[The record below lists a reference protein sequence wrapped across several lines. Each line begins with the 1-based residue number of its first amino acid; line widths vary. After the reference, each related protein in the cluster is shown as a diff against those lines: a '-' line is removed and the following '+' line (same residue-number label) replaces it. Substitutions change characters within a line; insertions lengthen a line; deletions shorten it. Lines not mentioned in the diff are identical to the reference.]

1 MHQPSYLDPLT
12 NEMVLPWVRLH
23 GVRGYYDIPFM
34 ARKFPEIRQTVNLV
48 PVLLDQIQALADGSV
63 VDSYQGLSLKPASD
77 LDLADRIFMA
87 KNFFSCAFETMV
99 KPYPRYLFL
108 WQKIQSRQPVSD
120 SDYQKIVSDMNVQDF
135 LDLQMWFNLTWF
147 GYGARNRYPE
157 IEGWIAQGANFTE
170 TEKKAL
176 FFSPEHDPEG
186 ASSPLQETGGGGLG

>member
-1 MHQPSYLDPLT
+1 MSSHILFLWHMHQPSYLDPLT

-120 SDYQKIVSDMNVQDF
+120 SDYQKVVSDMNVQDF

-147 GYGARNRYPE
+147 GYGARDRYP
-157 IEGWIAQGANFTE
+157 
-170 TEKKAL
+170 
-176 FFSPEHDPEG
+176 
-186 ASSPLQETGGGGLG
+186 